1 MSIKGNLLDTY
12 LYNIV
17 MFFSYNSIIKSPKVT
32 VLVSD
37 SSYKI
42 YTEHCSV
49 WFYQLID
56 YYGQEEDD
64 ARKRMTE
71 KGFLRWPD
79 GAIRKI
85 LFIYLFIFYLF
96 YSIFN

>member
-1 MSIKGNLLDTY
+1 MKRIET
-12 LYNIV
+12 I
-17 MFFSYNSIIKSPKVT
+17 
-32 VLVSD
+32 
-37 SSYKI
+37 I

-49 WFYQLID
+49 WFYQLIEYY
-56 YYGQEEDD
+56 YYGQDDGQDD

-85 LFIYLFIFYLF
+85 LFIYSFIFYLF